1 MQVGVNVLN
10 PQVFQGLTVVTLNR
24 VVEDC
29 TAVHNSVLK
38 QTHMPVFQLPLRNS
52 QASISG

>member
-1 MQVGVNVLN
+1 MQVGVNVPN
-10 PQVFQGLTVVTLNR
+10 PHVFQGLTVVTFNK

-38 QTHMPVFQLPLRNS
+38 
-52 QASISG
+52 